1 MEEKEI
7 SILSLPSP
15 SPPTETADQTFLN
28 PFPKFYVWAELR
40 PGRSHSQEK
49 DLRKPL
55 KANESPGIEIHRE
68 DGNSTGFFSHVIH
81 LLIIGK

>member
-1 MEEKEI
+1 MEEKEL

-55 KANESPGIEIHRE
+55 RQMKALELKYTGKMGIQLAFSPM
-68 DGNSTGFFSHVIH
+68 
-81 LLIIGK
+81 